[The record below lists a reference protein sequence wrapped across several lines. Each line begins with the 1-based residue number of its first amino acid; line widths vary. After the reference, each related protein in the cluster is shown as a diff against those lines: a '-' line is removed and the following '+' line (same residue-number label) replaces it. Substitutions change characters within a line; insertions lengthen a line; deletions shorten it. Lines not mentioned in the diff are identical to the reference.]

1 MTYFSDF
8 PRVTVGPENPLKV
21 EKDDTAQLECLV
33 DAKPTVSMVKW
44 TRNGRFIDTHFKHT
58 IPRVTLQDSGSYV
71 CSADNSLGQVGEME
85 LKLDVLYAPIVTLPE
100 KREASEGEDIAVD
113 CQVASN
119 PRPTTVEWFKEGDE
133 KFTQN
138 GPTLRLNGI
147 LAEHGGRYICSA
159 TNYVHPTGKEKA
171 MRTGN
176 ATIDINIRHKPGAT
190 IISPEKPTAVDGK
203 PLTLTCG
210 ANPPGYPLPQYK
222 WWKEGS
228 DTTLAVGSELTIDSV
243 RLSNAGKYNCQ
254 PSNDLGEGTV
264 ASIQVEVYQ
273 APKIITQ
280 LQPQII
286 KRSGDTGFHITCSA
300 VAKPK
305 PQVKWFKDG
314 QEILDSESNM
324 YQVST
329 SEQEPI
335 ANMAHN
341 VLSTLKYVG
350 PERISANQ
358 LMPTDRGHY
367 TCQFGNEVG
376 SAETVMFLRI
386 EHSPVVVHQHN
397 KVAFDLGETAV
408 INCQMQ
414 AFPSPKFDWSFGN
427 SILQSDRQF
436 YETNTTSIGD
446 DVYEGELRINTVVE
460 TSYGDY
466 ICKGIN
472 SMGAKRTII
481 KLQPKGKPE
490 RPMNIRPVET
500 GFNFIT
506 LGWDEGFNGG
516 YNDTM
521 FTVQYRRQDD
531 EMPKYE
537 DCRHR
542 NPCNIT
548 GVEQHSQYFIKV
560 KASNI
565 LGESK
570 YSEEISV
577 VTKVD
582 VSQIPKPDN
591 VHFETTKNIASFNIR
606 NEFLPLVAMVE
617 LENPDGSWTQYDQ
630 LQLGDSSLGEM
641 PIVAPVNNLRI
652 RLCLDASEQMCGPYE
667 NAQIV
672 DVRPN
677 IDGASLAQPWVIGVV
692 IFIVISGLIAVVI
705 IVKCCCCRSGQ
716 KKKEKERPSIVHPQY
731 GNGHGI
737 ENKGV
742 DTLKDADEI
751 LKNNLYSP
759 SGPTTQ
765 VPNGAYDHHT
775 NSNSN
780 SANGG
785 SVNSQDSLWN
795 VKPPAGAD
803 LFGYPHPVQ
812 GYHHP
817 SAYDHMM
824 LQQHSH
830 QPAGYPDDYTHY
842 PHPEEYLNER
852 NQQYITSDPYRP
864 ARQRIDS
871 DCKYFLIHQFGIQF
885 EVS

>member
-1 MTYFSDF
+1 MTVNTD
-8 PRVTVGPENPLKV
+8 NPLKV
-21 EKDDTAQLECLV
+21 EKDETAILECFV
-33 DAKPTVSMVKW
+33 DAKPTVNSVKW
-44 TRNGRFIDTHFKHT
+44 TRNGRYIDNHFKHT

-71 CSADNSLGQVGEME
+71 CSADNNLGRIGEME
-85 LKLDVLYAPIVTLPE
+85 LKLDVLHAPIITLPE
-100 KREASEGEDIAVD
+100 RRDASEGEDIAVD

-138 GPTLRLNGI
+138 GPTLRLNSI
-147 LAEHGGRYICSA
+147 TAEQSGKYICSA
-159 TNYVHPTGKEKA
+159 TNHLHPSGKEKV

-176 ATIDINIRHKPGAT
+176 GTVDINIRHKPGAT
-190 IISPEKPTAVDGK
+190 FIGPEKPLAVDGK

-210 ANPPGYPLPQYK
+210 ANPPGFPTPQYK

-228 DTTLAVGSELTIDSV
+228 DSSLSVSAELTLESM
-243 RLSNAGKYNCQ
+243 RLSNAGKYLCQ
-254 PSNDLGEGTV
+254 PVNELGEGTI
-264 ASIQVEVYQ
+264 ASIQVDVFQ

-280 LQPQII
+280 LQPTII
-286 KRSGDTGFHITCSA
+286 KRAGDTGFHITCSA
-300 VAKPK
+300 VGKPK

-314 QEILDSESNM
+314 QEILVSESNM
-324 YQVST
+324 YQIT
-329 SEQEPI
+329 TTEQETI
-335 ANMAHN
+335 AMAFN
-341 VLSTLKYVG
+341 VLSTLKFVG

-358 LMPTDRGHY
+358 LMPSDRGHY
-367 TCQFGNEVG
+367 SCQFNSEVG
-376 SAETVMFLRI
+376 DEETVMFLRI

-397 KVAFDLGETAV
+397 KVAFDIGEMAV
-408 INCQMQ
+408 IDCQMQ
-414 AFPSPKFDWSFGN
+414 AFPAPRFDWSFGN

-436 YETNTTSIGD
+436 YETSNSTIGD
-446 DVYEGELRINTVVE
+446 DVYEGELRINSVVE
-460 TSYGDY
+460 SSYGDY
-466 ICKGIN
+466 ICKGVN

-490 RPMNIRPVET
+490 RPVNILAADT

-506 LGWDEGFNGG
+506 LSWDEGFNGG

-537 DCRHR
+537 DCRHK

-548 GVEQHSQYFIKV
+548 GLDQHSQYFIKV

-570 YSEEISV
+570 YSEEISAI
-577 VTKVD
+577 TKID
-582 VSQIPKPDN
+582 VMQIPKPDN
-591 VHFETTKNIASFNIR
+591 VHFETSTNTASFNFK
-606 NEFLPLVAMVE
+606 NEFLPIVAFIE
-617 LENPDGSWTQYDQ
+617 LENPDGTWAHYSQVQ
-630 LQLGDSSLGEM
+630 MGDSDLGQM
-641 PIVAPVNNLRI
+641 KILAPVSNLRVK
-652 RLCLDASEQMCGPYE
+652 LCLESNEHMCGPFE

-672 DVRPN
+672 EVRPN
-677 IDGASLAQPWVIGVV
+677 IDGGTIAQPWVI
-692 IFIVISGLIAVVI
+692 AVVVVLVI
-705 IVKCCCCRSGQ
+705 AGLFSIIVIVKCCCCRTV
-716 KKKEKERPSIVHPQY
+716 KKKKDKERPSIVHPQY

-751 LKNNLYSP
+751 LKSTLYSTSNP
-759 SGPTTQ
+759 NPQPT
-765 VPNGAYDHHT
+765 GYDLHP

-795 VKPPAGAD
+795 VKSPNNAE
-803 LFGYPHPVQ
+803 LFGYQQTPQ
-812 GYHHP
+812 GYIHP
-817 SAYDHMM
+817 SAYDQMM

-864 ARQRIDS
+864 SRQRIDS
-871 DCKYFLIHQFGIQF
+871 DCKHLSLDPFFMIDF
-885 EVS
+885 

>member
-1 MTYFSDF
+1 
-8 PRVTVGPENPLKV
+8 
-21 EKDDTAQLECLV
+21 
-33 DAKPTVSMVKW
+33 
-44 TRNGRFIDTHFKHT
+44 
-58 IPRVTLQDSGSYV
+58 
-71 CSADNSLGQVGEME
+71 
-85 LKLDVLYAPIVTLPE
+85 
-100 KREASEGEDIAVD
+100 
-113 CQVASN
+113 
-119 PRPTTVEWFKEGDE
+119 
-133 KFTQN
+133 
-138 GPTLRLNGI
+138 
-147 LAEHGGRYICSA
+147 
-159 TNYVHPTGKEKA
+159 
-171 MRTGN
+171 
-176 ATIDINIRHKPGAT
+176 
-190 IISPEKPTAVDGK
+190 
-203 PLTLTCG
+203 
-210 ANPPGYPLPQYK
+210 
-222 WWKEGS
+222 
-228 DTTLAVGSELTIDSV
+228 
-243 RLSNAGKYNCQ
+243 
-254 PSNDLGEGTV
+254 
-264 ASIQVEVYQ
+264 
-273 APKIITQ
+273 
-280 LQPQII
+280 
-286 KRSGDTGFHITCSA
+286 
-300 VAKPK
+300 
-305 PQVKWFKDG
+305 
-314 QEILDSESNM
+314 
-324 YQVST
+324 
-329 SEQEPI
+329 
-335 ANMAHN
+335 
-341 VLSTLKYVG
+341 
-350 PERISANQ
+350 
-358 LMPTDRGHY
+358 
-367 TCQFGNEVG
+367 
-376 SAETVMFLRI
+376 
-386 EHSPVVVHQHN
+386 
-397 KVAFDLGETAV
+397 
-408 INCQMQ
+408 
-414 AFPSPKFDWSFGN
+414 
-427 SILQSDRQF
+427 
-436 YETNTTSIGD
+436 
-446 DVYEGELRINTVVE
+446 
-460 TSYGDY
+460 
-466 ICKGIN
+466 
-472 SMGAKRTII
+472 
-481 KLQPKGKPE
+481 
-490 RPMNIRPVET
+490 
-500 GFNFIT
+500 
-506 LGWDEGFNGG
+506 
-516 YNDTM
+516 
-521 FTVQYRRQDD
+521 
-531 EMPKYE
+531 
-537 DCRHR
+537 
-542 NPCNIT
+542 
-548 GVEQHSQYFIKV
+548 
-560 KASNI
+560 
-565 LGESK
+565 
-570 YSEEISV
+570 
-577 VTKVD
+577 
-582 VSQIPKPDN
+582 
-591 VHFETTKNIASFNIR
+591 
-606 NEFLPLVAMVE
+606 MVE